1 MTLLSDLGWDQSWA
15 AAFETLAREGEVPG
29 RVVLEHNHVYRVLTP
44 MAPKTTSGVVS
55 EKRHPTSFS
64 DDGEIFETLAELA
77 GKVKYEAAGRSAMP
91 AVGDWVTLRPVTAEG
106 ARPQIRAV
114 LPRRSTFS
122 RRAPGRETEEQIV
135 AANIDTIFLVSGLDQ
150 DFNPRRI
157 ERYLVMARAS
167 GAQPVIVLNKA
178 DLSETL
184 DADIELVAELAPGV
198 PIHAVT
204 AKSQSADLSAGLPA
218 GALAEAGALAKADV
232 STLAAYLGRGKTVA
246 LLGSSGVGKSTII
259 NALTGTEGL
268 RTAEVRE
275 IDGRGRHTTVHRQ
288 LIVLAGGG
296 LLIDTPGMRELQL
309 WEEGE
314 RLDMVFPEIDA
325 IDGECRFR
333 DCQHD
338 KEPGCAVKAAV
349 AEGTIDP
356 TRYESYLKLMNERKA
371 LVDQQEVRSQIEQ
384 KRHARIGS
392 KAMKALKKER
402 GR

>member
-1 MTLLSDLGWDQSWA
+1 MALAVYQFRRQFVRAMAGLGDLGWDDSWA
-15 AAFETLAREGEVPG
+15 AAFKALAREGEVPA
-29 RVVLEHNHVYRVLTP
+29 RVVLEHNHVYRVL
-44 MAPKTTSGVVS
+44 AGKRGKEGQGVERVD
-55 EKRHPTSFS
+55 EEVV
-64 DDGEIFETLAELA
+64 EILAELS
-77 GKVKYEAAGRSAMP
+77 GKVKYEAAGRHEMP
-91 AVGDWVTLRPVTAEG
+91 AVGDWVTIRPTTAEG
-106 ARPQIRAV
+106 ARPQIRAI

-178 DLSETL
+178 DLTETL
-184 DADIELVAELAPGV
+184 EADVALVAEMAPDV
-198 PIHAVT
+198 PMHAVT
-204 AKSQSADLSAGLPA
+204 AKASP
-218 GALAEAGALAKADV
+218 EAGDQAKTDV
-232 STLAAYLGRGKTVA
+232 SALRQYLGRGRTVA

-259 NALTGTEGL
+259 NALTGAEGL
-268 RTAEVRE
+268 RTGEVRE

-288 LIVLAGGG
+288 LIVLDGGG
-296 LLIDTPGMRELQL
+296 LVIDTPGMRELQL
-309 WEEGE
+309 WEEGD
-314 RLDMVFPEIDA
+314 RLDMAFPEIDA
-325 IDGECRFR
+325 VADACKFR

-338 KEPGCAVKAAV
+338 REPGCAVKAAV
-349 AEGTIDP
+349 TDGTIDP
-356 TRYESYLKLMNERKA
+356 TRYESYLKLMTERKQ
-371 LVDQQEVRSQIEQ
+371 LIESQEVRSQIEQ

>member
-1 MTLLSDLGWDQSWA
+1 MAGLRDLGWDDSWA
-15 AAFETLAREGEVPG
+15 AAFQALAREGEMPG
-29 RVVLEHNHVYRVLTP
+29 RVVLEHNHVYRVL
-44 MAPKTTSGVVS
+44 APAPAAPAARLEKTTSGVVFS
-55 EKRHPTSFS
+55 ETTPDVVSVVS
-64 DDGEIFETLAELA
+64 EVLAELA
-77 GKVKYEAAGRSAMP
+77 GKVKFEAASRSEMP
-91 AVGDWVTLRPVTAEG
+91 AVGDWVALRPVTAEG

-150 DFNPRRI
+150 DFNLRRI

-167 GAQPVIVLNKA
+167 GARPVIVLNKA

-184 DADIELVAELAPGV
+184 DADLALVAELAPDV
-198 PIHAVT
+198 PIHSVT
-204 AKSQSADLSAGLPA
+204 AIGDKT
-218 GALAEAGALAKADV
+218 DV
-232 STLAAYLGRGKTVA
+232 SALRAYLGTGQTVA

-259 NALTGTEGL
+259 NALVGRASLKTG
-268 RTAEVRE
+268 EVRE

-288 LIVLAGGG
+288 LIVLPTRGLSSGA

-309 WEEGE
+309 WDGEGS
-314 RLDMVFPEIDA
+314 RADLVFKEIDA
-325 IDGECRFR
+325 LDDACKFR

-338 KEPGCAVKAAV
+338 QEPGCAVKAAV

-356 TRYESYLKLMNERKA
+356 TRYESYLKLASERKE
-371 LVDQQEVRSQIEQ
+371 LIKGQEVRSQIEQ
-384 KRHARIGS
+384 KRQARIGS
-392 KAMKALKKER
+392 KALKALKKER

>member
-1 MTLLSDLGWDQSWA
+1 MTVLSDLGWDDSWA
-15 AAFETLAREGEVPG
+15 AAFEAVAREGELPG
-29 RVVLEHNHVYRVLTP
+29 RVVLEHNHVYRVLVENR
-44 MAPKTTSGVVS
+44 G
-55 EKRHPTSFS
+55 
-64 DDGEIFETLAELA
+64 DLIETLAELS
-77 GKVKYEAAGRSAMP
+77 GKTKYEAAGRSDMP
-91 AVGDWVTLRPVTAEG
+91 AVGDWVALRPVTAEG

-122 RRAPGRETEEQIV
+122 RRAAGRETEEQIV

-184 DADIELVAELAPGV
+184 DADLALIAELAPEV
-198 PIHAVT
+198 PVHAVV
-204 AKSQSADLSAGLPA
+204 AKGDDV
-218 GALAEAGALAKADV
+218 DV
-232 STLAAYLGRGKTVA
+232 SALRAYLGRGQTVA

-259 NALTGTEGL
+259 NALTGMEGL
-268 RTAEVRE
+268 KTGEVRE
-275 IDGRGRHTTVHRQ
+275 VDGRGRHTTVHRQ
-288 LIVLAGGG
+288 LIVLEGGG
-296 LLIDTPGMRELQL
+296 LVIDTPGMRELQL
-309 WEEGE
+309 WEEGD
-314 RLDMVFPEIDA
+314 RLDMAFPEIDA
-325 IDGECRFR
+325 LAGVCRFR

-338 KEPGCAVKAAV
+338 REPGCAVKAAV
-349 AEGTIDP
+349 ADGTIDA
-356 TRYESYLKLMNERKA
+356 TRYESYLKLMSERKA
-371 LVDQQEVRSQIEQ
+371 LIDQQEVRSQIEQ

>member
-1 MTLLSDLGWDQSWA
+1 MAGLTDLGWDDSWA
-15 AAFETLAREGEVPG
+15 AAFKALAREGEVPA
-29 RVVLEHNHVYRVLTP
+29 RVVLEHNHVYRVLTL
-44 MAPKTTSGVVS
+44 ANRGESGESRESGDSHDSPDSPDSHDFPVV
-55 EKRHPTSFS
+55 EV
-64 DDGEIFETLAELA
+64 LAELA
-77 GKVKYEAAGRSAMP
+77 GTVKYQAAGRNEMP
-91 AVGDWVTLRPVTAEG
+91 AVGDWVALRPTTAEG

-184 DADIELVAELAPGV
+184 EADLELVAELAPGV
-198 PIHAVT
+198 PIHAIVATGKETDVT
-204 AKSQSADLSAGLPA
+204 ALRPYLSA
-218 GALAEAGALAKADV
+218 
-232 STLAAYLGRGKTVA
+232 GKTVA

-259 NALTGTEGL
+259 NALMGREGL
-268 RTAEVRE
+268 RTGEVRE

-288 LIVLAGGG
+288 LIVLDGGG

-314 RLDMVFPEIDA
+314 RLDMAFPEIDA
-325 IDGECRFR
+325 FDGRCRFR

-338 KEPGCAVKAAV
+338 KEPGCAVKVAV
-349 AEGTIDP
+349 ADGTIDA
-356 TRYESYLKLMNERKA
+356 TRYESYLKLMGERKQLLA
-371 LVDQQEVRSQIEQ
+371 SQEVRSQIEQ

>member
-1 MTLLSDLGWDQSWA
+1 MAVLSDLGWDQSWA
-15 AAFETLAREGEVPG
+15 AAFKTLARDGEVPG
-29 RVVLEHNHVYRVLTP
+29 RVVLEHNHVYRVLVE
-44 MAPKTTSGVVS
+44 KTTSGVVS
-55 EKRHPTSFS
+55 GKRHPMSFS
-64 DDGEIFETLAELA
+64 VSGKTTPDVVSEVLAELA
-77 GKVKYEAAGRSAMP
+77 GKVKYEAAGRNEMP
-91 AVGDWVTLRPVTAEG
+91 AVGDWVALRPVTAEG

-122 RRAPGRETEEQIV
+122 RRAAGRETEEQIV
-135 AANIDTIFLVSGLDQ
+135 AANVDTIFLVSGLDQ

-167 GAQPVIVLNKA
+167 GAKPVIVLNKA

-184 DADIELVAELAPGV
+184 EADLELVRELAPEV

-204 AKSQSADLSAGLPA
+204 AKGRPADLSA
-218 GALAEAGALAKADV
+218 GALAEADV
-232 STLAAYLGRGKTVA
+232 SALRAYLGRGQTVA

-259 NALTGTEGL
+259 NALAGVDGLKTG
-268 RTAEVRE
+268 EVRE

-288 LIVLAGGG
+288 LIVLKDGG

-309 WEEGE
+309 WEEGG
-314 RLDMVFPEIDA
+314 RLDMAFPEIDA
-325 IDGECRFR
+325 LAGACRFR

-338 KEPGCAVKAAV
+338 REPGCAVKAAV
-349 AEGTIDP
+349 ADGTIDA
-356 TRYESYLKLMNERKA
+356 TRYESYLKLMGERKA

-384 KRHARIGS
+384 KRQARIGS
-392 KAMKALKKER
+392 KAMKTLKKER

>member
-1 MTLLSDLGWDQSWA
+1 MTGLSDLGWDDSWR
-15 AAFETLAREGEVPG
+15 AAFEALAREGEVPA

-44 MAPKTTSGVVS
+44 APAAPGARPAEPGEPEVV
-55 EKRHPTSFS
+55 
-64 DDGEIFETLAELA
+64 EILAELA
-77 GKVKYEAAGRSAMP
+77 GKSKYDAAGRHEMP
-91 AVGDWVTLRPVTAEG
+91 AVGDWVALRPTTAEG

-167 GAQPVIVLNKA
+167 GALPVIVLNKA

-184 DADIELVAELAPGV
+184 EADLELVAELAPEV
-198 PIHAVT
+198 PVHSIT
-204 AKSQSADLSAGLPA
+204 AIGDAS
-218 GALAEAGALAKADV
+218 DV
-232 STLAAYLGRGKTVA
+232 SALRAYLGQGQTVA

-259 NALTGTEGL
+259 NALTGRDSL

-288 LIVLAGGG
+288 LVVLEGGG
-296 LLIDTPGMRELQL
+296 LVIDTPGMRELQL

-314 RLDMVFPEIDA
+314 RLDMAFPEIDA
-325 IDGECRFR
+325 LAGVCRFR
-333 DCQHD
+333 DCQHHR
-338 KEPGCAVKAAV
+338 EPGCAVKVAV
-349 AEGTIDP
+349 ADGTIDA
-356 TRYESYLKLMNERKA
+356 TRYESYLKLMSERKE
-371 LVDQQEVRSQIEQ
+371 LIDRQEVRSQIEQ
-384 KRHARIGS
+384 KRHARMGS